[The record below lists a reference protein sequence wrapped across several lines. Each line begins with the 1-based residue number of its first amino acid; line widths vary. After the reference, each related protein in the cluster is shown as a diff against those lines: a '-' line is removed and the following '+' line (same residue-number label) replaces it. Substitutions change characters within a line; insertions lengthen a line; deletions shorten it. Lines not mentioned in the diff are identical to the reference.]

1 MSSPDMQARR
11 PNPRG
16 SGQRLREDI
25 VSAARDMLIENG
37 YESAVTLRAVARR
50 VGIAPQSIY
59 HHFASPEE
67 IVQAVTVETFGELG
81 RYIAAAKQGVDVP
94 RDRLLTGCRAYIAF
108 GIGNPHLYDLL
119 FRRNRLLRGQEA
131 APEEGRADTRD
142 PEAGPFAA
150 MMKDIRACIADGSS
164 EATSVLQ
171 TAVQLWAGMHGLVLL
186 RGGGY
191 QFPWP
196 DLNQTEMELI
206 SSLARF
212 RDHQDSEPAGRDLL
226 PVTEAGE

>member
-1 MSSPDMQARR
+1 MSSPAVQPRR
-11 PNPRG
+11 RNPRG
-16 SGQRLREDI
+16 SGERLRADI
-25 VSAARDMLIENG
+25 VSAARDMLIEDG

-67 IVQAVTVETFGELG
+67 IVQAVTVETFAELG
-81 RYIAAAKQGVDVP
+81 RHIAAAKEGAVRP

-108 GIGNPHLYDLL
+108 GLGNPHLYGLL
-119 FRRNRLLRGQEA
+119 FRRNRLLRGQEG
-131 APEEGRADTRD
+131 APEDGQEDTRD

-150 MMKDIRACIADGSS
+150 LMRDIRACMADGSS
-164 EATSVLQ
+164 DATSVLQ
-171 TAVQLWAGMHGLVLL
+171 TAVQLWAAMHGLVLL

-196 DLNQTEMELI
+196 DLEQTETELI
-206 SSLARF
+206 SSVARL
-212 RDHQDSEPAGRDLL
+212 RDRPLDTKPSLG
-226 PVTEAGE
+226 

>member
-1 MSSPDMQARR
+1 
-11 PNPRG
+11 
-16 SGQRLREDI
+16 
-25 VSAARDMLIENG
+25 MLIENG

-50 VGIAPQSIY
+50 VGIAPRSIY

-81 RYIAAAKQGVDVP
+81 RCIAAAKLGVDVP

-108 GIGNPHLYDLL
+108 GIGNPHLYGLL

-131 APEEGRADTRD
+131 APEEGQADTRD

-171 TAVQLWAGMHGLVLL
+171 TAVQLWAAMHGLVLL

-196 DLNQTEMELI
+196 DLNQTEIELI
-206 SSLARF
+206 SSIARL
-212 RDHQDSEPAGRDLL
+212 RDRRDTEPA
-226 PVTEAGE
+226 